1 MPLRPLS
8 GVLAQEYGGG
18 RRQQVQREQGR
29 VWHKAR
35 GGETEASGDL
45 EVSVVGQQGCTNYRV
60 PQGGVGGGTVGHGTS
75 HSGSSQRLL
84 GAGRHC
90 LQGVAGSCP
99 CEGARDTAADT

>member
-45 EVSVVGQQGCTNYRV
+45 EVSVVGQQGLIPELFRKTK
-60 PQGGVGGGTVGHGTS
+60 GFFFS
-75 HSGSSQRLL
+75 
-84 GAGRHC
+84 
-90 LQGVAGSCP
+90 
-99 CEGARDTAADT
+99 